1 MKGNSNESLLQTTT
15 AAHEDIPPSGVQSKL
30 CRDRGIESHQWQI
43 AGYVRLQPVRQ
54 LGLADL

>member
-30 CRDRGIESHQWQI
+30 CRDCGVRPHQWQV
-43 AGYVRLQPVRQ
+43 AGHVRLQPVRQ
-54 LGLADL
+54 LGLAYL